1 MSTTRRA
8 SLAAAL
14 QQTAARGDAVPA
26 VPVAAQA
33 EASEPAASSA
43 RAAAGQRWATPAA
56 RVGKKTIAGHFDPAV
71 STQLKRIGLDHD
83 RSVQEL
89 LREAINDLFT
99 KYGKPPIA

>member
-1 MSTTRRA
+1 MSSPKRA

-14 QQTAARGDAVPA
+14 QRTATRGEPDSAAAPAQSEATERTSAARAT
-26 VPVAAQA
+26 
-33 EASEPAASSA
+33 
-43 RAAAGQRWATPAA
+43 AGQRWATPAA

-71 STQLKRIGLDHD
+71 STQLKRIGLDQD

-99 KYGKPPIA
+99 KHGKPPIA